1 MVAGEE
7 GSGQMPSPSMF
18 WARSRAR
25 LSQTPGAIRW
35 PGRRTGQDT
44 RALLRQLANMP
55 EAEIDRLHREGVI
68 YCDSRPAQ
76 PDPTSATSRAFSN

>member
-1 MVAGEE
+1 MLQSVPDEDLGSVTLAGVV
-7 GSGQMPSPSMF
+7 PKL
-18 WARSRAR
+18 SR
-25 LSQTPGAIRW
+25 TPGAIRW

-44 RALLRQLANMP
+44 RALLRQLVNMP